1 MNTSFLTDP
10 TLLKIGLAT
19 MLAGI
24 VYLIYVKYLE
34 KENPNPSKMDELKDL
49 GGYNYRQFTLISQ
62 MIIGVGWLAVLAY
75 IVGCLFE
82 WLGWI

>member
-1 MNTSFLTDP
+1 
-10 TLLKIGLAT
+10 
-19 MLAGI
+19 
-24 VYLIYVKYLE
+24 
-34 KENPNPSKMDELKDL
+34 MDELKDL

>member
-1 MNTSFLTDP
+1 MDSSFLTDS
-10 TLLKIGLAT
+10 TLLKMGLAT

-34 KENPNPSKMDELKDL
+34 KENPNPSKIDELKDL